1 MIDEWNVAEALF
13 ELRQRYVE
21 RFGPVHPIVADLD
34 PELLYVVLEM
44 IKIGQAWL
52 IGKDMDI
59 YDPETGYSLCRNSD
73 LIEEM
78 GQVEFIF
85 SDKTG
90 TLTCNVMEFK

>member
-44 IKIGQAWL
+44 ALEDGLEIDVGSIEDALREVDDRVALFK
-52 IGKDMDI
+52 
-59 YDPETGYSLCRNSD
+59 ELC
-73 LIEEM
+73 
-78 GQVEFIF
+78 Q
-85 SDKTG
+85 
-90 TLTCNVMEFK
+90 

>member
-44 IKIGQAWL
+44 ALEDGLEIDVASIEDALHEVDDRVALFK
-52 IGKDMDI
+52 
-59 YDPETGYSLCRNSD
+59 ELC
-73 LIEEM
+73 
-78 GQVEFIF
+78 Q
-85 SDKTG
+85 
-90 TLTCNVMEFK
+90 